1 MTKRDSDPSRQ
12 LHDHAS
18 TPETEV
24 LHDMGFFGHFLYWH
38 AGGRGGKNVI
48 LGRLLAH
55 DGRLPQRELLERS
68 HISSAALSEVL
79 SKLEAKGLITRT
91 RSEAD
96 RRQLDIVLTDEG
108 AQTARQMLAR
118 KEAFEK
124 DSLSVLTEDEK
135 HELRELL
142 KRVRDHWERQGYVGG
157 ETSCRNSSKA

>member
-1 MTKRDSDPSRQ
+1 MTERDADPGRQ
-12 LHDHAS
+12 PRDRAS
-18 TPETEV
+18 TPEDEV
-24 LHDMGFFGHFLYWH
+24 LRDMGFFGHFLYWH
-38 AGGRGGKNVI
+38 AGGRGGKNII
-48 LGRLLAH
+48 LGRLLEH
-55 DGRLPQRELLERS
+55 DGHLPQRELLERT

-79 SKLEAKGLITRT
+79 SKLESEGLITRT

-96 RRQLDIVLTDEG
+96 RRQLEIVLTGEG

-135 HELRELL
+135 RELRDLL
-142 KRVRDHWERQGYVGG
+142 KRVRDHWETQGYVGG

>member
-1 MTKRDSDPSRQ
+1 M
-12 LHDHAS
+12 
-18 TPETEV
+18 
-24 LHDMGFFGHFLYWH
+24 
-38 AGGRGGKNVI
+38 
-48 LGRLLAH
+48 
-55 DGRLPQRELLERS
+55 
-68 HISSAALSEVL
+68 L
-79 SKLEAKGLITRT
+79 SKLEAEGLITRT

-135 HELRELL
+135 IELRDLL

-157 ETSCRNSSKA
+157 ETSCRNNSRA